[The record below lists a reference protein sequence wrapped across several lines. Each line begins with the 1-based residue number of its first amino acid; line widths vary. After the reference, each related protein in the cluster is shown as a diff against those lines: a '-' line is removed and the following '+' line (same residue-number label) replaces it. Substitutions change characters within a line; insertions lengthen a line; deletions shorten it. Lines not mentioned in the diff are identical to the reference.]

1 MKKFT
6 KVLSVVLTICLLASF
21 TPVLAATGSVS
32 ETLYYRNIT
41 ITLDDQAITP
51 TDNTG
56 RAVDP
61 FIIDGTVYLPVRGI
75 SEAFGYAVDWDD
87 ETSAVIINTSA
98 QTSVSHTLMA
108 GAGIGTINFS
118 AEVLQ
123 GAGEGFSGEYYGDLH
138 ARILV
143 LEDEI
148 TVAIVALDMVQ
159 PGNSVDALKAVVSEK
174 LGIPAGNVWIH
185 CTHTTTTPHSPRDE
199 ALAAEWRQALV
210 DAMKEACDSV
220 VMQPAAMGVAK
231 GELDINVNR
240 NIAFPEGV
248 DESQFRAR
256 NSSYGRG
263 DKTLDSDKELIV
275 VSFSSVETGEPI
287 GTYMSYSMKPS
298 GLDQAG
304 KSENARLATADVQ
317 GFACDLVEE
326 TLGGVCMFVMPA
338 AAEQILEEPGTWNG
352 VREDGTWG
360 QINIDMETGKANI
373 AKYGEIMGNAV
384 IDLAKSIDA
393 DITDADIQIVSTAFE
408 GLDTDGASPKSVDL
422 DLITLGSS
430 VALVGIKPEINAL
443 TGKQLKSASPYETT
457 LAVSFMNGDAK
468 YMPDDAAYDFN
479 GFGSQEA
486 QSGSAAY
493 GRGTAEKL
501 VSTSVKLL
509 TGMKNNGGKTGTE
522 NATLYYRDINIVID
536 GKTITP
542 TDTDGNVVEPFI
554 IDGTTYLPVRA
565 VSEAVDCGVDWDGE
579 TNTVIITSGSA
590 VQKAG

>member
-6 KVLSVVLTICLLASF
+6 KVLSIVLTICLLASF

-32 ETLYYRNIT
+32 ETLYYQNIT

-51 TDNTG
+51 TDDTG

-61 FIIDGTVYLPVRGI
+61 FIIDGTVYLPVRAI

-87 ETSAVIINTSA
+87 DTSAVTINTNA

-123 GAGEGFSGEYYGDLH
+123 GSGEGFSGEYYGDLH

-159 PGNSVDALKAVVSEK
+159 PGSSVDALKAVVSEE

-210 DAMKEACDSV
+210 DAMKKACGSV

-275 VSFSSVETGEPI
+275 VSFSSVKTGEPI

-443 TGKQLKSASPYETT
+443 TGKQLKNASPYETT

-501 VSTSVKLL
+501 VSTSVELL

-542 TDTDGNVVEPFI
+542 TDVDGNVVEPFI

-565 VSEAVDCGVDWDGE
+565 VSEAMGCGVDWDGQ
-579 TNTVIITSGSA
+579 TNTVIITSGPA

>member
-6 KVLSVVLTICLLASF
+6 KVLSIVLTICLLASF

-32 ETLYYRNIT
+32 ETLYYQNIT

-51 TDNTG
+51 TDDTG

-87 ETSAVIINTSA
+87 DTSAVTINTNA

-159 PGNSVDALKAVVSEK
+159 PGSSVDALKAVVSEE

-210 DAMKEACDSV
+210 DAMKKACGSV

-275 VSFSSVETGEPI
+275 VSFCSVKTGEPI

-443 TGKQLKSASPYETT
+443 TGKQLKNASPYETT

-501 VSTSVKLL
+501 VSTSVELL

-542 TDTDGNVVEPFI
+542 TDVDGNVVEPFI

-565 VSEAVDCGVDWDGE
+565 VSEAMGCGVDWDGQ
-579 TNTVIITSGSA
+579 TNTVIITSGPA

>member
-6 KVLSVVLTICLLASF
+6 KVLSIVLTICLLASF

-32 ETLYYRNIT
+32 ETLYYQNIT

-51 TDNTG
+51 TDDTG

-61 FIIDGTVYLPVRGI
+61 FIIDGTVYLPVRAI

-87 ETSAVIINTSA
+87 DTSAVTINTNA

-123 GAGEGFSGEYYGDLH
+123 GSGEGFSGEYYGDLH

-159 PGNSVDALKAVVSEK
+159 PGSSVDALKAVVSEE

-210 DAMKEACDSV
+210 DAMKEACGSV

-275 VSFSSVETGEPI
+275 VSFSSVKTGEPI

-443 TGKQLKSASPYETT
+443 TGKQLKNASPYETT

-501 VSTSVKLL
+501 VSTSVELL

-542 TDTDGNVVEPFI
+542 TDVDGNVVEPFI

-565 VSEAVDCGVDWDGE
+565 VSEAMGCGVDWDGQ
-579 TNTVIITSGSA
+579 TNTVIITSGPA

>member
-6 KVLSVVLTICLLASF
+6 KVLSIVLTICLLASF

-32 ETLYYRNIT
+32 ETLYYQNIT

-51 TDNTG
+51 TDDTG

-61 FIIDGTVYLPVRGI
+61 FIIDGTVYLPVRAI

-87 ETSAVIINTSA
+87 DTSAVTINTNA

-123 GAGEGFSGEYYGDLH
+123 GSGEGFSGEYYGDLH

-159 PGNSVDALKAVVSEK
+159 PGSSVDALKAVVSEE

-210 DAMKEACDSV
+210 DAMKKACGSV

-275 VSFSSVETGEPI
+275 VSFCSVKTGEPI

-443 TGKQLKSASPYETT
+443 TGKQLKNASPYETT

-501 VSTSVKLL
+501 VSTSVELL

-542 TDTDGNVVEPFI
+542 TDVDGNVVEPFI

-565 VSEAVDCGVDWDGE
+565 VSEAMGCGVDWDGQ
-579 TNTVIITSGSA
+579 TNTVIITSGPA